1 MRATKIVASLSLVL
15 LMTLLSAGLAFSQ
28 ATDGNITGT
37 VLDPTG
43 AFIVGA
49 NIELQNVATGVKLET
64 TSNADGLYRFN
75 NIPVGIYKLTSKSTG
90 FKTLVFQKVIVELNK
105 TTTVKLNLELGEV
118 TTEVEVLGATE
129 MIDTT
134 TAQITA
140 TYDSKAAEYMPTIES
155 SQAGLYGVLNLSLLG
170 AGVASNGGV
179 GQGTGPS
186 IGGQRPMNNNFSIE
200 GVDNNLKT
208 ITGPL
213 VYVPNDSVAQFSLL
227 QNQFSSEFGHS
238 SGGQFNTI
246 IKGGTNELHGSAYE
260 YFQNRNLNALDQAF
274 FRQGIYDKPRYDQNR
289 VGGAVG
295 GPIVKNKLFY
305 FGNFEY
311 APNGQA
317 STAASPIL
325 SPTAEGYSLL
335 SGMLGVS
342 KTNLDVLK
350 KYMAP
355 SPSASSSTKVNGVT
369 IPIGILPVVG
379 PNFTNQYS
387 WLVSVDYNVSEK
399 DSIRGR
405 YINNK
410 VTQLDTDANLP
421 AFWVDAP
428 QKFHLFT
435 ASEYHTFSSTVTNEF
450 RIGYNR
456 FDQRVPVPEGLA
468 YPGLD
473 AFPNITI
480 DNDLAANIGPDD
492 SAPQSTI
499 QNTYQLVENLS
510 WTKGKH
516 TFKFGGEYR
525 KIISPQHF
533 IQRERGDYF
542 YSNLELF
549 LLDQVPDELAQR
561 NVGSTQYYG
570 DQYAIYWFANDT
582 YRIRPN
588 FSLNLGLRYE
598 YTSNPYTYRL
608 QALNSV
614 SDVPGVITFHEP
626 TTQKKNFAPR
636 IGIAYSP
643 GSSGNTSI
651 RAGFGINYDV
661 IFDNVGSTSYPPQ
674 LSSTVDADPLS
685 AGPFNRVPFLAQG
698 GIPSNAKGS
707 GSLTAAEARDATSS
721 YIQDQ
726 VLPYSIQW
734 NFGIQHV
741 FKKDYTF
748 EARYL
753 GTRGVHL
760 LVQNQINR
768 VARISESRHLPTY
781 LQAPSQAALDALPL
795 TLANLTALS
804 NNKWAQ
810 YGFNSTITSWPPIGN
825 STYHGMALQLTRRF
839 SRGLS
844 MIGAYTWSHNIDDS
858 TATHFSTVLTPR
870 REQDFQNLAPDK
882 ASSALDRRHRLTAS
896 GIWEIPW
903 FSKDSSWFKKNL
915 LGNFSFVASYTA
927 ESPEYATVQSGVDS
941 NLNGDTAGDRTIINP
956 GGDLNKGSA
965 VTALKNTAG
974 ATVGYLAN
982 DPSARYITAG
992 AGAYANGGR
1001 NTLRLIGINN
1011 FDMSIIKKFSI
1022 SETKRFELRGEFF
1035 NAVNHPQF
1043 TPGYIGTVRL
1053 TQDTNTRAFLVPG
1066 SDQFNKLTE
1075 HFGSNPRSIQ
1085 LVVRFI
1091 F

>member
-1 MRATKIVASLSLVL
+1 M
-15 LMTLLSAGLAFSQ
+15 
-28 ATDGNITGT
+28 
-37 VLDPTG
+37 
-43 AFIVGA
+43 
-49 NIELQNVATGVKLET
+49 
-64 TSNADGLYRFN
+64 
-75 NIPVGIYKLTSKSTG
+75 
-90 FKTLVFQKVIVELNK
+90 
-105 TTTVKLNLELGEV
+105 
-118 TTEVEVLGATE
+118 
-129 MIDTT
+129 
-134 TAQITA
+134 
-140 TYDSKAAEYMPTIES
+140 
-155 SQAGLYGVLNLSLLG
+155 
-170 AGVASNGGV
+170 
-179 GQGTGPS
+179 
-186 IGGQRPMNNNFSIE
+186 
-200 GVDNNLKT
+200 
-208 ITGPL
+208 
-213 VYVPNDSVAQFSLL
+213 
-227 QNQFSSEFGHS
+227 
-238 SGGQFNTI
+238 
-246 IKGGTNELHGSAYE
+246 
-260 YFQNRNLNALDQAF
+260 
-274 FRQGIYDKPRYDQNR
+274 
-289 VGGAVG
+289 
-295 GPIVKNKLFY
+295 
-305 FGNFEY
+305 
-311 APNGQA
+311 
-317 STAASPIL
+317 
-325 SPTAEGYSLL
+325 
-335 SGMLGVS
+335 
-342 KTNLDVLK
+342 
-350 KYMAP
+350 
-355 SPSASSSTKVNGVT
+355 
-369 IPIGILPVVG
+369 
-379 PNFTNQYS
+379 
-387 WLVSVDYNVSEK
+387 
-399 DSIRGR
+399 
-405 YINNK
+405 
-410 VTQLDTDANLP
+410 
-421 AFWVDAP
+421 
-428 QKFHLFT
+428 
-435 ASEYHTFSSTVTNEF
+435 
-450 RIGYNR
+450 
-456 FDQRVPVPEGLA
+456 
-468 YPGLD
+468 
-473 AFPNITI
+473 
-480 DNDLAANIGPDD
+480 
-492 SAPQSTI
+492 
-499 QNTYQLVENLS
+499 
-510 WTKGKH
+510 
-516 TFKFGGEYR
+516 
-525 KIISPQHF
+525 
-533 IQRERGDYF
+533 
-542 YSNLELF
+542 
-549 LLDQVPDELAQR
+549 
-561 NVGSTQYYG
+561 
-570 DQYAIYWFANDT
+570 
-582 YRIRPN
+582 
-588 FSLNLGLRYE
+588 GLRYE

-685 AGPFNRVPFLAQG
+685 AGPFNRVPFLGQG

-734 NFGIQHV
+734 NLGIQHV

-768 VARISESRHLPTY
+768 VARISESKNLPTY

-825 STYHGMALQLTRRF
+825 STYHGMALQVTRRF
-839 SRGLS
+839 TRGLS
-844 MIGAYTWSHNIDDS
+844 TIGAYTWSHNIDDS

-882 ASSALDRRHRLTAS
+882 ASSALDRRHRPTAS

-903 FSKDSSWFKKNL
+903 FAKDSSWFKKNL

-956 GGDLNKGSA
+956 SGDPNKGSA

-1053 TQDTNTRAFLVPG
+1053 TQDTNTRAFLVPS